1 MDRRVERSTGWPRH
15 PVVHEIFTWVW
26 LADLER
32 VAGRQMTLADV
43 PDDVWDDV
51 ARPGI
56 DAVWLMGVWERS
68 PLGAAIARS
77 EPSMVEA
84 QRAAL
89 ADETDAD
96 VVGLRV
102 LHPRLHRRSAPRR

>member
-1 MDRRVERSTGWPRH
+1 M
-15 PVVHEIFTWVW
+15 W

-32 VAGRQMTLADV
+32 RRRSPVTLADV

-68 PLGAAIARS
+68 PLGAAIARAV
-77 EPSMVEA
+77 PSMVDGA
-84 QRAAL
+84 R
-89 ADETDAD
+89 
-96 VVGLRV
+96 G
-102 LHPRLHRRSAPRR
+102 AP